1 MPMKITYL
9 GQAGYFFERAGCKVM
24 IDPYFSNSVVKVNP
38 RNYRRYEVEEW
49 VFSLKPDVMI
59 FTHDHLD
66 HYDPET
72 VPHFVSEQ
80 SDLTV
85 LAPWSVYEKVRKIG
99 GSNNYV
105 VFEPG
110 TQWTQGGIAFTSVTA
125 KHSDP
130 YAIGVILD
138 DGQRKYYHTGD
149 TLYYEEIFKE
159 LPKDIYALFLPVNG
173 VGNNMNMVDAAR
185 FAQKVG
191 AQNVVP
197 MHTGLFDSLNA
208 TDFSLSNKVIG
219 VPFKTLQL

>member
-1 MPMKITYL
+1 MKITYL
-9 GQAGYFFERAGCKVM
+9 GQAGYFFESSGCKIM
-24 IDPYFSNSVVKVNP
+24 IDPYLSNSVVKVNP
-38 RNYRRYEVEEW
+38 KNYRRYPVEEW
-49 VFSLKPDVMI
+49 AFSLKPDVMI

-72 VPHFVSEQ
+72 VPHFITPQ
-80 SDLTV
+80 SNITV
-85 LAPWSVYEKVRKIG
+85 LAPRSVFDKVRLLG

-105 VFEPG
+105 LFDAG
-110 TQWTQGGIAFTSVTA
+110 TQWTQTGITFTAVTA

-130 YAIGVILD
+130 HAIGVILNN
-138 DGQRKYYHTGD
+138 GQRKYYHTGD
-149 TLYYEEIFKE
+149 TLYSEEIFKE
-159 LPKDIYALFLPVNG
+159 LPEDIYTLFLPVNG
-173 VGNNMNMVDAAR
+173 VGNNMNMDDAAR

-191 AQNVVP
+191 AQKIVP